1 MAARKDAFK
10 KGLSERG
17 SSERL
22 KELSTSMRKEKRS
35 TEFKRFRS
43 GDQLE
48 TMGMEEGQPSRDEVE
63 MNDAALQQAIRL
75 VQANENKAQVME
87 GMLTM
92 RRFLCSRDAP
102 IQAIIDSGIIR
113 TFIALL
119 ACNDEPLVTEIVW
132 CLTNIA
138 TGDHAQTGEVIGAA
152 SSLLRVVGDESFSA
166 TLKEQVCWTIGNVA
180 GDSDHYRQILLQHGA
195 LQSLSSFLFKSMD
208 LLQLLLQQPVL
219 AGSDSDS
226 GSSSQQVHNAITVAS
241 DSSGWSTA
249 PAASGAAALSAA
261 LTRTGTVCW
270 ALSNLARGTT
280 TAAAFIGSG
289 VVPPLLGLMQL
300 AEQQRQQKTS
310 TPYPPGSHTGCNTIL
325 ASESA
330 VASMRSL
337 MVDVSW
343 IFVFLTAKEEDA
355 VDALLQQGIVEALVA
370 LLQTAHSPSASGGLF
385 TSPEDPQLVIP
396 VLRCLGNVGHGP
408 PEWREVGDLSPYPHH
423 YVYPTPSLMT
433 ILSSLLFHVPFRRS
447 G

>member
-48 TMGMEEGQPSRDEVE
+48 SMGMEDGQPPQDGIE
-63 MNDAALQQAIRL
+63 MNDAALHQAICL
-75 VQANENKAQVME
+75 VQANESKEQVME

-102 IQAIIDSGIIR
+102 IQPIIDSGIIR

-152 SSLLRVVGDESFSA
+152 PSLLRVVGDESFSA

-219 AGSDSDS
+219 ADADGGS
-226 GSSSQQVHNAITVAS
+226 GSSSSSSSQLGHNATVVAG
-241 DSSGWSTA
+241 DSSGWSIA
-249 PAASGAAALSAA
+249 PVTSASAALSAA

-270 ALSNLARGTT
+270 SLSNLARGTT

-300 AEQQRQQKTS
+300 AEQQRQQTMTTPFPPSSSHSGCS
-310 TPYPPGSHTGCNTIL
+310 TVL

-355 VDALLQQGIVEALVA
+355 VDTLLQQGLVEALVA
-370 LLQTAHSPSASGGLF
+370 LLLTPHSPSGSGGLF
-385 TSPEDPQLVIP
+385 TSSEDPQLVIP

-408 PEWREVGDLSPYPHH
+408 PEWREVGDLSFLLSLTNACTLLTITFTLYP
-423 YVYPTPSLMT
+423 P
-433 ILSSLLFHVPFRRS
+433 
-447 G
+447 

>member
-48 TMGMEEGQPSRDEVE
+48 SMGMEERQPQPDGIE
-63 MNDAALQQAIRL
+63 MNEAALHQAICL
-75 VQANENKAQVME
+75 VQANESKAQVME

-102 IQAIIDSGIIR
+102 IQSIIDSGIIR

-152 SSLLRVVGDESFSA
+152 PSLLRVVGDESFSA

-208 LLQLLLQQPVL
+208 SLQVLIQQPVQSVVD
-219 AGSDSDS
+219 GGN
-226 GSSSQQVHNAITVAS
+226 GSSSQQGQN
-241 DSSGWSTA
+241 TA
-249 PAASGAAALSAA
+249 LANSVSADLSAA
-261 LTRTGTVCW
+261 LTRIGTVCW

-280 TAAAFIGSG
+280 TATAFIGSG
-289 VVPPLLGLMQL
+289 VVPPLLGLLQL
-300 AEQQRQQKTS
+300 AEQQRQQLTV
-310 TPYPPGSHTGCNTIL
+310 TPFSLGSHTGGSVVLT
-325 ASESA
+325 SESA

-355 VDALLQQGIVEALVA
+355 VDALLQQGLVEALVA
-370 LLQTAHSPSASGGLF
+370 LLLSPHSPSSNGGLF
-385 TSPEDPQLVIP
+385 MTPQDPQLVIP

-408 PEWREVGDLSPYPHH
+408 PEWREVGDLSPCSHQ
-423 YVYPTPSLMT
+423 
-433 ILSSLLFHVPFRRS
+433 
-447 G
+447 